1 MADRSP
7 PLREYWASVG
17 GVRLRAHVWNDDM
30 SGTPLV
36 FLNGIGTNL
45 ELAHGFM
52 AQFTRRRVVALEMPG
67 CGLTPATDTPLPPA
81 LLARMTVQAF
91 SQLGA
96 DRFDLA
102 GFSLGGVLAQQIA
115 LQYRDRLRSL
125 VLAGT
130 CSGFTMLLH
139 DWSEDALMGSWPPF
153 ASIWRDLERDL
164 TGAHMKEARI
174 AAPHDMAAQLAT
186 YTGWSSLAF
195 LPFISVPTLVL
206 AGAQDRII
214 APANALQLSAFI
226 PGASHHIIT
235 DAGHLF
241 PFTAPE
247 RTAARIRDFLE
258 AAATGRETE
267 AA

>member
-1 MADRSP
+1 MTERAPS
-7 PLREYWASVG
+7 LREYWATVSN
-17 GVRLRAHVWNDDM
+17 VRFRAHVWNDTRP
-30 SGTPLV
+30 GVPLV

-52 AQFTRRRVVALEMPG
+52 AQFTGRRVIALEMPG

-81 LLARMTVQAF
+81 LLARLTVQAF

-115 LQYRDRLRSL
+115 LQYRSRLRSL
-125 VLAGT
+125 ILAGT
-130 CSGFTMLLH
+130 CTGFTMLPH
-139 DWSEDALMGSWPPF
+139 DWSEDALTNAWMPF

-164 TGAHMKEARI
+164 MGAHMKEARV
-174 AAPHDMAAQLAT
+174 AAPHDMAAQLAA

-195 LPFISVPTLVL
+195 LPFLNVPALVL

-214 APANALQLSAFI
+214 APSNALQLAAFI
-226 PGASHHIIT
+226 PGAEHHIIA

-258 AAATGRETE
+258 ATAAEMENE